1 MQRQPLSY
9 RLERI
14 TSKDGSTLTYRQ
26 LGEGPV
32 SFLLMGGDKSPP
44 YLRLALDELAAALPH
59 ARRIEFRGLN
69 HQGPDN
75 SEQPAVVAAKLREF
89 FA

>member
-44 YLRLALDELAAALPH
+44 YLRLPSTNGSGPAA
-59 ARRIEFRGLN
+59 R
-69 HQGPDN
+69 
-75 SEQPAVVAAKLREF
+75 AAH
-89 FA
+89 